1 MRLDNFWMPFGLCV
15 GLVGSLVA
23 GHLPTASAQSDPAG
37 FTTVINAPPTLIGN
51 DQTIGSNVQLNVFDD
66 EDVRFEV
73 GSGFDLGS
81 FSGTTN
87 IELNLFSG
95 GGINFEFSARD
106 GSVTNVFGGIIGPRP
121 NASSGSVVNIMGGN
135 VGSGFDANFGSV
147 VNISGGSVGI
157 VFDAN
162 SGSVVNVS
170 GGSLGRGFEAFSG
183 SEVNVSG
190 GTFGGDFNA
199 LAGSNV
205 TFIGGEFLLNGEAP
219 AARRPSIGYFVGI

>member
-23 GHLPTASAQSDPAG
+23 GHLPAASAQSDPAG

-51 DQTIGSNVQLNVFDD
+51 DQAIGSNVQLNVFDD

-95 GGINFEFSARD
+95 GGINFEFSAR
-106 GSVTNVFGGIIGPRP
+106 
-121 NASSGSVVNIMGGN
+121 IMGGN

-199 LAGSNV
+199 WAGSNV
-205 TFIGGEFLLNGEAP
+205 TFIGGEFLLNGEAVQYSSS
-219 AARRPSIGYFVGI
+219 RRCLPLLEATI